1 MFGSRSDKQP
11 NKTNS
16 ISFAKSANSNNI
28 DTLISDA
35 CQITGDINSEKSIKI
50 DGQVTG
56 NVCAKGTIVIS
67 STGRIIGDIN
77 SESLIVYGNIDGN
90 SVTQEIHLQQGGHV
104 EGNIE
109 TQSLQV
115 EPDATY
121 NGVISMTQRLAHTI
135 PVLPYATENMLDD
148 EEAAS

>member
-1 MFGSRSDKQP
+1 MQQVGCRVHELMVS
-11 NKTNS
+11 
-16 ISFAKSANSNNI
+16 SAANCVARPSVIN
-28 DTLISDA
+28 TPPRFTHCLILSA
-35 CQITGDINSEKSIKI
+35 PLILVKI
-50 DGQVTG
+50 
-56 NVCAKGTIVIS
+56 
-67 STGRIIGDIN
+67 
-77 SESLIVYGNIDGN
+77 EL
-90 SVTQEIHLQQGGHV
+90 
-104 EGNIE
+104 NIE